1 MSMTFNGQPVKAV
14 TFNGQ
19 TVKRCEL
26 NGNVVFAAEISIT
39 IAIDGFFYG
48 NTFTATL
55 SDPQTLGENDS
66 LKISVDYAA
75 SAGGK
80 LENFYLTKSEP
91 TISKKFDR
99 LAATS
104 CDVYNASG
112 TKIGDVNFSDSE
124 LSKTVTG
131 PLYD

>member
-1 MSMTFNGQPVKAV
+1 MTFNGQPVQAV

-19 TVKRCEL
+19 TVKRCEF

-39 IAIDGFFYG
+39 IAVDGNFYG

-55 SDPQTLGENDS
+55 SDPQALGENDS
-66 LKISVDYAA
+66 LKISVQYAA
-75 SAGGK
+75 GAGGP

-91 TISKKFDR
+91 TISKKYDN
-99 LAATS
+99 LAAVFCS
-104 CDVYNASG
+104 VYNASG
-112 TKIGDVNFSDSE
+112 TRIGDVNFSGSE
-124 LSKTVTG
+124 LSKTITG